1 MSEIVTKKA
10 NKKIHKDL
18 DVWKKSMDLVEE
30 VYRRTDS
37 FPDSEKYGITNQMRR
52 CAVYIPS
59 NIAKGAG
66 RNSKKSCIS
75 PLDPYLSWK
84 RNLSYRQN

>member
-10 NKKIHKDL
+10 NIKIHKDL
-18 DVWKKSMDLVEE
+18 DVWKKSIDLVEE

-52 CAVYIPS
+52 CAVYIP
-59 NIAKGAG
+59 
-66 RNSKKSCIS
+66 
-75 PLDPYLSWK
+75 
-84 RNLSYRQN
+84 